1 MPPDVKAMTVTYW
14 TKPPVNE
21 LPSGPDQGDRPVA
34 VTLTLQV
41 AYHQPFEDALR
52 RAGYAA
58 IDRETAQQLF
68 EPERVAMLEGLAC
81 EAQQAPDFLDRLSS
95 AEGAPSP
102 GLTRIW

>member
-1 MPPDVKAMTVTYW
+1 MPPDIRTMTGTYW
-14 TKPPVNE
+14 TKPPINE
-21 LPSGPDQGDRPVA
+21 LPSCPDQGDVPVA
-34 VTLTLQV
+34 VTLQV
-41 AYHQPFEDALR
+41 AYHQAFEDALR